1 MPHRTGK
8 VPRKVPMSPLLI
20 TFIVTALAFDFL
32 NGFHDS
38 ANIVATMIASRAMKP
53 RQALLL
59 SATAHLAAPFIFG
72 VAVATTIGHE
82 IVQPHASTIAV
93 VMAALLAA
101 IVWNL
106 ITWSLGIPASSSHAL
121 VGGLAGASIVGYGV
135 DAVQLHGLLK
145 VTAALL
151 MAPPVGLLSG
161 YVLMKLVLFLAR
173 GATPRINWFFKR
185 AQILTALALALSHGT
200 NDAQKTMGIITMGL
214 VGAGVLTQFQVPL
227 WVIAASAGAISLGTA
242 MGGWRI
248 IRTLGGKFYKI
259 RPVHSFT
266 SQVASATVIMS
277 AALLGGPV
285 STTQVV
291 SSAILG
297 VGSAERLGKVRWGVA
312 GQILT
317 AWVLTIPASGLLA
330 ALAYLLV
337 RHIVM

>member
-1 MPHRTGK
+1 
-8 VPRKVPMSPLLI
+8 MSPLLI

-38 ANIVATMIASRAMKP
+38 ANIVATMISSRAMGP

-59 SATAHLAAPFIFG
+59 SAAAHFAAPFIFG
-72 VAVATTIGHE
+72 VAVAITIGHKV
-82 IVQPHASTIAV
+82 VQPHASTIAV

-101 IVWNL
+101 IAWNL
-106 ITWSLGIPASSSHAL
+106 LTWFLGIPASSSHAL
-121 VGGLAGASIVGYGV
+121 VGGLVGAAIVGHGV
-135 DAVQLHGLLK
+135 DAVQFQGLLK
-145 VTAALL
+145 IVTALL
-151 MAPPVGLLSG
+151 LSPLVGLTGG
-161 YVLMKLVLFLAR
+161 YMLMKLVLFLAR

-185 AQILTALALALSHGT
+185 VQIITALALALSHGT

-214 VGAGVLTQFQVPL
+214 MGAGILTRFQVPL

-259 RPVHSFT
+259 RPVHGFT

-337 RHIVM
+337 RHIVT